1 MKTKLII
8 VPAKYFTCM
17 DCGGVFKVK
26 TPTSIDDSKPVENP
40 KYCSYC
46 SKSKKKH

>member
-8 VPAKYFTCM
+8 IPAKYFKCQ
-17 DCGGVFKVK
+17 DCGGVFKVIQSEIPSDK
-26 TPTSIDDSKPVENP
+26 NEEKP

>member
-8 VPAKYFTCM
+8 IPAKYFTCQ
-17 DCGGVFKVK
+17 DCGGVFKIK
-26 TPTSIDDSKPVENP
+26 QTEIPSDKDTEKP